1 MFFAWPQWKKNLAA
15 LWFAQFSGMGAITG
29 VLAFLPLYV
38 EQLGISDPAAQEWWA
53 GLLLGIAPLFAAISG
68 PHWGAYA
75 DRKGRKLML
84 ERVTVAFFL
93 VMLAMAYASSVYEM
107 LVLRALQGVFGGFTA
122 AVLALVTSI
131 TPKEHIDFTMSVYQ
145 TAMIAGAAFG
155 PLFGGFI
162 ADTLGYSESF
172 MSFAALS
179 ILSLI
184 IIHLGV
190 QEDFQP
196 QSTANRPSIGKQIRT
211 MVAIPGL
218 RAMLVIMFL
227 IQFAIQVI
235 SPILPLYVQRLAV
248 DPAYVASAVGAVVAA
263 AALASAISSAAMG
276 RLSQYWRY
284 EATLLIASILSA
296 FSCALQGLAG
306 SVLSLGLARALGG
319 LFMGAML
326 PTVNA
331 LAYQLIP
338 PDQRGLAF
346 GVTSSAALV
355 GNMIGPVAGGFLAIT
370 LGSRSVFW
378 ATALLFLLLTGW
390 IYVQRNK
397 LRQKS

>member
-1 MFFAWPQWKKNLAA
+1 
-15 LWFAQFSGMGAITG
+15 
-29 VLAFLPLYV
+29 
-38 EQLGISDPAAQEWWA
+38 
-53 GLLLGIAPLFAAISG
+53 
-68 PHWGAYA
+68 
-75 DRKGRKLML
+75 
-84 ERVTVAFFL
+84 
-93 VMLAMAYASSVYEM
+93 MLAMAYASSVYEM

-155 PLFGGFI
+155 PLFGGLSPI
-162 ADTLGYSESF
+162 PLAIRNPF

-196 QSTANRPSIGKQIRT
+196 QSTANRPSIGRQIRA

-248 DPAYVASAVGAVVAA
+248 DPAYVASAVGAVAGA
-263 AALASAISSAAMG
+263 PLWPAPFPPPPWAASANIG
-276 RLSQYWRY
+276 
-284 EATLLIASILSA
+284 ATK
-296 FSCALQGLAG
+296 
-306 SVLSLGLARALGG
+306 
-319 LFMGAML
+319 
-326 PTVNA
+326 
-331 LAYQLIP
+331 
-338 PDQRGLAF
+338 QRC
-346 GVTSSAALV
+346 
-355 GNMIGPVAGGFLAIT
+355 
-370 LGSRSVFW
+370 
-378 ATALLFLLLTGW
+378 
-390 IYVQRNK
+390 
-397 LRQKS
+397 

>member
-1 MFFAWPQWKKNLAA
+1 M
-15 LWFAQFSGMGAITG
+15 
-29 VLAFLPLYV
+29 
-38 EQLGISDPAAQEWWA
+38 
-53 GLLLGIAPLFAAISG
+53 
-68 PHWGAYA
+68 
-75 DRKGRKLML
+75 
-84 ERVTVAFFL
+84 
-93 VMLAMAYASSVYEM
+93 
-107 LVLRALQGVFGGFTA
+107 
-122 AVLALVTSI
+122 
-131 TPKEHIDFTMSVYQ
+131 
-145 TAMIAGAAFG
+145 
-155 PLFGGFI
+155 
-162 ADTLGYSESF
+162 
-172 MSFAALS
+172 
-179 ILSLI
+179 
-184 IIHLGV
+184 
-190 QEDFQP
+190 
-196 QSTANRPSIGKQIRT
+196 
-211 MVAIPGL
+211 
-218 RAMLVIMFL
+218 
-227 IQFAIQVI
+227 
-235 SPILPLYVQRLAV
+235 QRLAV

-296 FSCALQGLAG
+296 FSFALQGLAG

>member
-196 QSTANRPSIGKQIRT
+196 QSTANRPSIGRQIRA

-218 RAMLVIMFL
+218 R
-227 IQFAIQVI
+227 
-235 SPILPLYVQRLAV
+235 
-248 DPAYVASAVGAVVAA
+248 
-263 AALASAISSAAMG
+263 
-276 RLSQYWRY
+276 
-284 EATLLIASILSA
+284 
-296 FSCALQGLAG
+296 
-306 SVLSLGLARALGG
+306 
-319 LFMGAML
+319 AML

-370 LGSRSVFW
+370 LGSRSAFW